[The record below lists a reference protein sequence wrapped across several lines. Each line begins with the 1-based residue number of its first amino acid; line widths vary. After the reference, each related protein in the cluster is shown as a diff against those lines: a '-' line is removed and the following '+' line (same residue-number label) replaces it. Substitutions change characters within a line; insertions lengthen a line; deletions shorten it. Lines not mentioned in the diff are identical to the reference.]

1 MFLNVFF
8 ISSESLIPEMSGIVL
23 NETLFAENEDKIVE
37 FLEKIQV
44 NDEIRDKF
52 KKFFEDPQNQMA
64 VCGVSS

>member
-1 MFLNVFF
+1 
-8 ISSESLIPEMSGIVL
+8 MSGIVL